1 MRIPLGD
8 QAVVITGASSGIG
21 RETALQ
27 MAREGAQL
35 VLAAR
40 NQEALEELAR
50 EVERLGGE
58 AEVVLTDVA
67 EFAQVQRLGERAVER
82 FGRIDTWVNDAAVSV
97 YATVEQM
104 TPDELE
110 RVIAVNLLGQ
120 MYGCKVAVG
129 HMKPRR
135 SGRIINVGSAL
146 SERAVPLQSAYV
158 ASKHG
163 VQGFSE
169 ALRLELEHEEA
180 GIEVIVIL
188 PSSINT
194 PLFDFARS
202 KMGVEPMPV
211 PPVYEPGVAAQA
223 IVHAA
228 EDGGRE
234 IVAGGWGKLLILAQ
248 RLSPSL
254 LDRYMLQGSR
264 AFKQQR
270 TSEPD
275 DRRDN
280 LFQPS
285 TGPGSTTGR
294 FGEGS
299 KGSSVYTS
307 LFELHPNRKR
317 LAVAATLFALLA
329 AVRHAGR

>member
-163 VQGFSE
+163 VLG
-169 ALRLELEHEEA
+169 LVR
-180 GIEVIVIL
+180 
-188 PSSINT
+188 
-194 PLFDFARS
+194 
-202 KMGVEPMPV
+202 
-211 PPVYEPGVAAQA
+211 AA
-223 IVHAA
+223 AA
-228 EDGGRE
+228 E
-234 IVAGGWGKLLILAQ
+234 LA
-248 RLSPSL
+248 
-254 LDRYMLQGSR
+254 
-264 AFKQQR
+264 R
-270 TSEPD
+270 TGVTV
-275 DRRDN
+275 N
-280 LFQPS
+280 AVC
-285 TGPGSTTGR
+285 PGYVDTPMT
-294 FGEGS
+294 E
-299 KGSSVYTS
+299 
-307 LFELHPNRKR
+307 
-317 LAVAATLFALLA
+317 
-329 AVRHAGR
+329 